1 MHRPS
6 PRGTIAVGRVA
17 RNAGRGA
24 SRRPVTFSPEGDQ
37 QLPARWAQAVDII
50 APKLPVPL
58 LLRIEPPR

>member
-1 MHRPS
+1 
-6 PRGTIAVGRVA
+6 
-17 RNAGRGA
+17 
-24 SRRPVTFSPEGDQ
+24 VTFSPEGDQ